1 MDIWLEVLR
10 GAVGGGVEE
19 MRKLKKV
26 VGEKL
31 GGGAGRGRGGG
42 KKGFLA
48 KRGHV
53 VKNWKTRWFDLG
65 EGRLAYYRTPQ
76 V

>member
-1 MDIWLEVLR
+1 MKRLKGVVEEK
-10 GAVGGGVEE
+10 AGGG
-19 MRKLKKV
+19 
-26 VGEKL
+26 
-31 GGGAGRGRGGG
+31 GRGRGGGG

-76 V
+76 VIYV